1 MSASK
6 NVKFAEKLHNME
18 MKYAPDQVNMANA
31 NQRTPADLAA
41 ADIREPGVMDEQFP
55 TDALT
60 QYDKRDRV
68 QNAKLQLGEGM
79 PMGYTPFGKME
90 AKDSD
95 FDWYQKKQA
104 AVELANF
111 QRWFAKE
118 FDLMSPVQK
127 KRAKELYP
135 EFYAQRKRLLR
146 KQAKNLFDLARIK
159 LEGIDKF
166 KDLVKV
172 YMAETGRLDVGP
184 LKTLLNPEMVNLG
197 DDAQL
202 KNKAAFQRGLANPF
216 LVFGKEVIGN
226 KGRANVATRQLESE
240 NWADRANTAD
250 WRHTTKSGVDNTDFP
265 PFQGRRLNQGD
276 QQWFQVLRQGMSTI

>member
-18 MKYAPDQVNMANA
+18 MKYAPDQINMANA

-41 ADIREPGVMDEQFP
+41 AEIRQPGVMDEQFP

-60 QYDKRDRV
+60 QYDERDRV

-226 KGRANVATRQLESE
+226 QGRTNVKTRQEESQAWE
-240 NWADRANTAD
+240 RRRADANWD
-250 WRHTTKSGVDNTDFP
+250 HTTRSGVDNTDFP
-265 PFQGRRLNQGD
+265 PFQGRRLNQSD

>member
-1 MSASK
+1 MGSK
-6 NVKFAEKLHNME
+6 GNVKFAEKLHDME
-18 MKYAPDQVNMANA
+18 LKYAPDQINMASANA
-31 NQRTPADLAA
+31 RTPADLAA
-41 ADIREPGVMDEQFP
+41 VPTRSAGVMDEQFP
-55 TDALT
+55 TAALT
-60 QYDKRDRV
+60 TYDERDRLM
-68 QNAKLQLGEGM
+68 NAKLELGEGA

-90 AKDSD
+90 AKEAD

-135 EFYAQRKRLLR
+135 EFYAQRKQLLR

-184 LKTLLNPEMVNLG
+184 LKNLLNPEMVNLG
-197 DDAQL
+197 DDSGI
-202 KNKAAFQRGLANPF
+202 KNKTKFQRGLANPF
-216 LVFGKEVIGN
+216 LVFGKEVVGERGN
-226 KGRANVATRQLESE
+226 VGVPTRHVESQQWARRAT
-240 NWADRANTAD
+240 TAD
-250 WRHTTKSGVDNTDFP
+250 WAHTTRSGVEDTDFP
-265 PFQGRRLNQGD
+265 PFKGPGLQRGD
-276 QQWFQVLRQGMSTI
+276 QQWFQVLRQGMSSI